1 MYPGVTDISGSRF
14 WQAVNRGEGS
24 IPVQGERPHVNR
36 DLVLERNHRQVT
48 NLMGLPER
56 FPGMN
61 EQEVSGGKEA
71 PPALEEKAFCALL
84 QPGGIQRFESGS
96 VGVFCDPVKLA
107 HIGWIDSVVD
117 DMDRDLLPAAT
128 ALGFSE
134 LLVKNLE
141 KSPKSG
147 YEDFNTEMGLV
158 VPAITMEG
166 FDVRLEPLYIL
177 INEKVI
183 VTIHTR
189 EVKRFLRLRRYAET
203 LLRKIPQDLPPK
215 DKMTLLLVRIID
227 ENNARNF
234 DYLAEIEE
242 HGDRLFQV
250 LSDPKTPRSVIAPRI
265 YEMKHALILYL
276 GGLWATV
283 DALSS
288 LRYGDPEL
296 LTDEDRILERV
307 NALIGAVQAQI
318 GLAEHLS
325 EVLASGL
332 EVLQSIYNNQLQIMN
347 NKLAKLVAY
356 LTIVGTALLV
366 PNTIATVAGNQMFAF
381 GPQHVPLYLGTI
393 IVSTVVATFVSWWV
407 LRKYGLLPDEIE

>member
-1 MYPGVTDISGSRF
+1 
-14 WQAVNRGEGS
+14 
-24 IPVQGERPHVNR
+24 
-36 DLVLERNHRQVT
+36 
-48 NLMGLPER
+48 
-56 FPGMN
+56 
-61 EQEVSGGKEA
+61 
-71 PPALEEKAFCALL
+71 
-84 QPGGIQRFESGS
+84 
-96 VGVFCDPVKLA
+96 
-107 HIGWIDSVVD
+107 
-117 DMDRDLLPAAT
+117 
-128 ALGFSE
+128 
-134 LLVKNLE
+134 
-141 KSPKSG
+141 
-147 YEDFNTEMGLV
+147 
-158 VPAITMEG
+158 
-166 FDVRLEPLYIL
+166 
-177 INEKVI
+177 
-183 VTIHTR
+183 
-189 EVKRFLRLRRYAET
+189 
-203 LLRKIPQDLPPK
+203 
-215 DKMTLLLVRIID
+215 MTHLLVRIID

-242 HGDRLFQV
+242 QGDKLFQI
-250 LSDPKTPRSVIAPRI
+250 LSDPKTPRSVIAPKI

-407 LRKYGLLPDEIE
+407 LRKFGLLPDEIE